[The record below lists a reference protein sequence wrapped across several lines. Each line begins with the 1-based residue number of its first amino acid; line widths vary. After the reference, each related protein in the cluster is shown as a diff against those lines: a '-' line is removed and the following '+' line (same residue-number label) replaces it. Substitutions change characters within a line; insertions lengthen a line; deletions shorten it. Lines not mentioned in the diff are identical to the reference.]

1 MEMIKV
7 MGDARKGMLPT
18 ILRERHHRIAEIVL
32 DCLKHDAKIR
42 PNIHEIVFED

>member
-1 MEMIKV
+1 MELIKV

-18 ILRERHHRIAEIVL
+18 ILRERHIRIAEIIL
-32 DCLKHDAKIR
+32 DCLKSDAKVR